1 MARLGVFGGTFDP
14 PHVAHLI
21 LAAEARHQL
30 GLDRV
35 LWVLTPDPPH
45 KADREI
51 TPWEDRLTLLES
63 AISADPAFELSRVEI
78 DRPSPHYAFQTM
90 RLLRESYPGVA
101 LVNLMGGDELR
112 DLPRWKQPMDFIAAC
127 DEIGVLRRPGDM
139 IQVEALEQELPG
151 LMDKVRFLDVLLLPI
166 SASEIRRRVR
176 TSEPFRYFV
185 PEGVYR
191 EILRRGLYSP

>member
-166 SASEIRRRVR
+166 SASEIRRRAKAG
-176 TSEPFRYFV
+176 EPFRYFV